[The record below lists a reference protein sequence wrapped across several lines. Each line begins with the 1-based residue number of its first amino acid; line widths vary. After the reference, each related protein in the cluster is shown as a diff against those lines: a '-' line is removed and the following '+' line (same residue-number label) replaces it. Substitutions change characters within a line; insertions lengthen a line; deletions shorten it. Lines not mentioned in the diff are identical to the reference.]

1 MKMKNKK
8 IVTNIIILQIVLLS
22 SCNDVDEIALSSNI
36 TTMQSGTDISYIPL
50 TDSTSK
56 SNSIEDD
63 MLQSSGQTE
72 TDKLPIQIQEEKY
85 MTEQSIGYWYK
96 NEFCSQ
102 FPIISEEHIHN
113 GTTSD
118 IDTVG
123 IVYEKLL
130 SAQKIYNVLIGNVPR
145 ENTVTDTDNNR
156 PISNEYSSIDEI
168 VELCE
173 DTFAKEV
180 RDYGYSFSDTVPEE
194 LYWLDENS
202 AGKTIHKYLT
212 DYIETRTIN
221 GMFCPDPFYCTNP
234 IVYRTE
240 ICDINQIDSSN
251 IECTICSALR
261 IEENTTLTDTDFKTI
276 FTHSKAYLKCI
287 NNHWY
292 ITTLEFPI
300 YNIIK

>member
-168 VELCE
+168 VEPAIENQKE
-173 DTFAKEV
+173 D
-180 RDYGYSFSDTVPEE
+180 YSE
-194 LYWLDENS
+194 LYEAVRELPQKYREVIHLFYFEQVS
-202 AGKTIHKYLT
+202 IREIAGILNRQGGTIKTQLN
-212 DYIETRTIN
+212 R
-221 GMFCPDPFYCTNP
+221 GRQM
-234 IVYRTE
+234 
-240 ICDINQIDSSN
+240 
-251 IECTICSALR
+251 L
-261 IEENTTLTDTDFKTI
+261 
-276 FTHSKAYLKCI
+276 SKKLKR
-287 NNHWY
+287 NKN
-292 ITTLEFPI
+292 
-300 YNIIK
+300 YN